1 MTCDVIPP
9 YAKTNPG
16 TEACFG
22 IQLAEQFCCPGINQ
36 TSTGGNATLDTATG
50 NSTTTSG
57 TCPFCLDKLINK
69 DIAISEF
76 DTNCAEMEM
85 YASSLDVNTD
95 PCNEILPAE
104 AICCA

>member
-50 NSTTTSG
+50 KVV
-57 TCPFCLDKLINK
+57 CPFCLDKLINK

-85 YASSLDVNTD
+85 YASSLDVNID
-95 PCNEILPAE
+95 PCNQILPAE